1 MRRHDTYRS
10 YILGQVVSQA
20 IGMLLDLTA
29 SKVHRIMLVIVIFLL
44 WLTRRRNVLLLLR
57 MATAMLLSAW
67 RERDVCG

>member
-1 MRRHDTYRS
+1 
-10 YILGQVVSQA
+10 
-20 IGMLLDLTA
+20 MLLDLTA